1 MSIERID
8 KLLALAG
15 YGSRKDARKLLH
27 SGSVSIDGIIVT
39 NADHHVDTEKS
50 TITVDGDKL
59 IFHRHLYLM
68 MNKPA
73 GVVSSTKDGEHQ
85 TVIDLVENN
94 YKHSCLGGDLH
105 LIGRLDIDTEGLL
118 LLTTDGKLT
127 HRLTAPKQNVP
138 KTYFVRLRD
147 SLEEAEKTDYIE
159 RFRNGLEVP
168 REHNEE
174 AFTARSAELVFESSI
189 ECRLTIY
196 EGKYHQVK
204 RMFAKLGNEV
214 VYLKRLKEGPIELDP
229 KLQPGKLRELNQA
242 EKAALDI

>member
-15 YGSRKDARKLLH
+15 FGSRKDARKLLH
-27 SGSVSIDGIIVT
+27 SANVTIDGSRVK

-50 TITVDGDKL
+50 IIAVDGEKL
-59 IFHRHLYLM
+59 CFHNHLYLM

-85 TVIDLVENN
+85 TVLDLVDDS

-118 LLTTDGKLT
+118 LLTTDGNLT
-127 HRLTAPKQNVP
+127 HRLTSPKQNIP

-147 SLEEAEKTDYIE
+147 SLSEEEKADYIE
-159 RFRNGLEVP
+159 RFRKGLDVP

-174 AFTARSAELVFESSI
+174 AFTARSAELVFENRG

-204 RMFAKLGNEV
+204 RMFAELGNEV
-214 VYLKRLKEGPIELDP
+214 LYLKRLKEGPVELDP
-229 KLQPGKLRELNQA
+229 ELKPGELRELTKT
-242 EKAALDI
+242 EKAALGI